1 MNQLLDKLGDTKAG
15 YVSKIDE
22 IKAQIE
28 ILKAKEKIAIE
39 YIEQLNKETNEL
51 LELHEELRV
60 LKTRAVNDE
69 EDINEE
75 VIETIEVQE
84 AEIESALLDK
94 ITTRK
99 QLASIVS
106 DIKVQKELYNQKL
119 KELYENYNRT
129 MDEIK
134 DKLYKLLE

>member
-94 ITTRK
+94 ITTRE